1 MKKSE
6 RQMMIKQMVLNEEI
20 STQDELLNKLK
31 NKGIDATQATI
42 SRDIK
47 ELNLVKTPSA
57 NGGTKYTIYQ
67 NNQLTIEDK
76 LSSTLREVVDN
87 ITQVQFM
94 NVVKTIPGN
103 AHVIGALMD
112 DIPFTEV
119 VGTVAGND
127 TIMIISKNETEA
139 TKMHNYLS
147 ERMNTTLKS

>member
-20 STQDELLNKLK
+20 GTQDDLLIRLK
-31 NKGIDATQATI
+31 DKGLEATQATI

-47 ELNLVKTPSA
+47 ELNLVKTPSSR
-57 NGGTKYTIYQ
+57 GGTKYTIYQ

-76 LSSTLREVVDN
+76 LSSTLKEVVES
-87 ITQVQFM
+87 ITRVQFM

-103 AHVIGALMD
+103 AHVVGALMD
-112 DIPFTEV
+112 DIDFSEV

-127 TIMIISKNETEA
+127 TIMIISKDEEQA
-139 TKMHNYLS
+139 TNMYQYLS
-147 ERMNTTLKS
+147 KRAHLLNP

>member
-6 RQMMIKQMVLNEEI
+6 RQIMIKQMVLNEEI

-139 TKMHNYLS
+139 TKMYNYLS

>member
-6 RQMMIKQMVLNEEI
+6 RQMMIKQMILNEEI

-31 NKGIDATQATI
+31 EKGIDATQATI

-47 ELNLVKTPSA
+47 ELNLVKTPSSK
-57 NGGTKYTIYQ
+57 GGTKYTIYQ

-76 LSSTLREVVDN
+76 LSSTLSEVVVK

-94 NVVKTIPGN
+94 NVIKTIPGN
-103 AHVIGALMD
+103 AHVVGALMD
-112 DIPFTEV
+112 DISFSEV

-127 TIMIISKNETEA
+127 TIMIISSNELEA
-139 TKMHNYLS
+139 TQMYKYLS
-147 ERMNTTLKS
+147 ERVNITL

>member
-20 STQDELLNKLK
+20 GTQDELLNKLK

-47 ELNLVKTPSA
+47 ELNLVKTPSV

-127 TIMIISKNETEA
+127 TIMIISKNEYEA
-139 TKMHNYLS
+139 TKMYNYLTD
-147 ERMNTTLKS
+147 RMHKALQ

>member
-20 STQDELLNKLK
+20 GTQDELLNKLK

-47 ELNLVKTPSA
+47 ELNLVKTPSFK
-57 NGGTKYTIYQ
+57 GGTKYTIYQ

-127 TIMIISKNETEA
+127 TIMIISKNEYEA
-139 TKMHNYLS
+139 TKMYNYLTD
-147 ERMNTTLKS
+147 RMHKTLQ

>member
-31 NKGIDATQATI
+31 EKGIDATQATI

-47 ELNLVKTPSA
+47 ELNLVKTPSSK
-57 NGGTKYTIYQ
+57 GGTKYTIYQ

-76 LSSTLREVVDN
+76 LSSTLSEVVIK

-94 NVVKTIPGN
+94 NVIKTIPGN
-103 AHVIGALMD
+103 AHVVGALMD
-112 DIPFTEV
+112 DISFSEV

-127 TIMIISKNETEA
+127 TIMIISSSEA
-139 TKMHNYLS
+139 EANQMYKYLS
-147 ERMNTTLKS
+147 ERVNITV

>member
-20 STQDELLNKLK
+20 GTQDDLLIRLK
-31 NKGIDATQATI
+31 DKGLEATQATI

-47 ELNLVKTPSA
+47 ELNLVKTPSSR
-57 NGGTKYTIYQ
+57 GGTKYTIYQ

-76 LSSTLREVVDN
+76 LSSTLKEVVES

-103 AHVIGALMD
+103 AHVVGALMD
-112 DIPFTEV
+112 DIDFSEV

-127 TIMIISKNETEA
+127 TIMIISKDEEHA
-139 TKMHNYLS
+139 TNMYQYLS
-147 ERMNTTLKS
+147 KRAHLLNP